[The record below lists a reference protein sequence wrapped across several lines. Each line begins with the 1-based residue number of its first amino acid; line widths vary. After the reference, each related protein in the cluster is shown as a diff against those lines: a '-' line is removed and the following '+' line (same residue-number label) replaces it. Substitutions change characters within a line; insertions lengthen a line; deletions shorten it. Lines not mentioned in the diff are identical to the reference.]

1 MVRKGMRIRIRRRLT
16 KEQVMEWH
24 FDGHSNCL
32 HMLLAAT
39 ITMLADSCK
48 SYPWRLPN
56 LLDLKTL
63 YKFNGFVFGF

>member
-1 MVRKGMRIRIRRRLT
+1 
-16 KEQVMEWH
+16 MERH
-24 FDGHSNCL
+24 FDGHSNCH